1 MHMTTQNASQVDCKW
16 NYEFLN
22 LTYNSNVETS
32 IGWSLPKYAE
42 IDYLSMMVFVKTI
55 DATETVSIGLLST
68 EVGGDADGFIDDISI
83 ATAGWIRP
91 AATLSQGTNAHYI
104 SATTFGVLFLPAACL
119 GANVTEQNAVP
130 LFKNHMGDGVA
141 KSLSYTCSAGSD
153 TFVGVIA
160 FRWRQFPDPTFWRW
174 V

>member
-1 MHMTTQNASQVDCKW
+1 MTLQNASQVDCKW

-22 LTYNSNVETS
+22 LAFNDNVETEV
-32 IGWSLPKYAE
+32 GFVLPKYAE

-55 DATETVSIGLLST
+55 DATETIDVGLLST
-68 EVGGDADGFIDDISI
+68 EVGGDANGFITGLSI
-83 ATAGWIRP
+83 ATAGWIKP
-91 AATLSQGTNAHYI
+91 SNTLTQGTNAHYI

-119 GANVTEQNAVP
+119 GANVAEQNAAP
-130 LFKNHMGDGVA
+130 LFINHMGDGVA
-141 KSLSYTCSAGSD
+141 KTMTYTCSAGSD
-153 TFVGVIA
+153 AFAGVLA